1 MNRLE
6 KITKTLNEEYKN
18 LEIFKEIEKDIKYIW
33 RVKNETVGWNPELEN
48 ELEYL
53 KMLNRERKIEFLER
67 KREEFEE
74 NKDKHFKNLSRIKTN
89 RQAALRKVKNIL
101 EEYQIPYELTMKDS
115 QNIKDIDVD
124 LDFCGHYLS
133 CSEYYIPSSIIYNL
147 KQAAPVLYREPV
159 PYVNT
164 DGMCATYNWD

>member
-6 KITKTLNEEYKN
+6 KITKTVNGEYKN

-33 RVKNETVGWNPELEN
+33 RAKNETVGWNPELEN

-74 NKDKHFKNLSRIKTN
+74 NKEKHFKNL
-89 RQAALRKVKNIL
+89 
-101 EEYQIPYELTMKDS
+101 
-115 QNIKDIDVD
+115 
-124 LDFCGHYLS
+124 
-133 CSEYYIPSSIIYNL
+133 L
-147 KQAAPVLYREPV
+147 K
-159 PYVNT
+159 
-164 DGMCATYNWD
+164 